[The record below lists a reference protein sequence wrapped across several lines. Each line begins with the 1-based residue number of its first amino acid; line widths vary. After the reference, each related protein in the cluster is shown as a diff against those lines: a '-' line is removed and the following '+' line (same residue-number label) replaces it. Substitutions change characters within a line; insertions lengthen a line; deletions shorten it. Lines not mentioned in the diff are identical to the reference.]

1 MKLTV
6 NGEGRQVDDDPLA
19 SLLSVLREKLG
30 ITSPKAGCEQGGCGA
45 CTVLVD
51 GQPVRSCLTPVA
63 RVDGAS
69 VTTVEGL
76 GNGHELTPLQQAF
89 YAKYG
94 AQCGYCTS
102 GMILAATHLL
112 DQHPGEP
119 VTREQIEFEMG
130 GHLCRC
136 TGYVKI
142 IEAVQAAANGERFD
156 LAELRVSG
164 VAAGGGTTPI
174 IGAEEAEA

>member
-1 MKLTV
+1 MRLNV
-6 NGEGRQVDDDPLA
+6 NGEDRQVDADPLA
-19 SLLSVLREKLG
+19 SLLHVLREGLG

-51 GQPVRSCLTPVA
+51 GQPIRSCLTPVA

-76 GNGHELTPLQQAF
+76 GNGRDLTPLQQAF

-102 GMILAATHLL
+102 GMIVAATHLL
-112 DQHPGEP
+112 EQNPGQP
-119 VTREQIEFEMG
+119 VTRQQIEREMG

-142 IEAVQAAANGERFD
+142 IEAVQAAANGEQFD
-156 LAELRVSG
+156 IEGLRVTG
-164 VAAGGGTTPI
+164 VGPGGTAMSI
-174 IGAEEAEA
+174 IGSQEAEG